1 MNVKEQDNTSK
12 LKWPTTDATNWNKNT
27 SIKKWKNLSST
38 KSLRDKIANQLT
50 SSNITSSINNGTR
63 IFSRHSERMLKL
75 LDHLRIDTLK
85 KSSKTD
91 KLLRKSFHWIS
102 SSLQL
107 YWTNKSNKQTL
118 PNKRSKFFK
127 LIHKF

>member
-1 MNVKEQDNTSK
+1 
-12 LKWPTTDATNWNKNT
+12 
-27 SIKKWKNLSST
+27 
-38 KSLRDKIANQLT
+38 
-50 SSNITSSINNGTR
+50 
-63 IFSRHSERMLKL
+63 MLKL
-75 LDHLRIDTLK
+75 LDHLRTDTLK

-118 PNKRSKFFK
+118 PSKRSKFFK
-127 LIHKF
+127 LIRKF